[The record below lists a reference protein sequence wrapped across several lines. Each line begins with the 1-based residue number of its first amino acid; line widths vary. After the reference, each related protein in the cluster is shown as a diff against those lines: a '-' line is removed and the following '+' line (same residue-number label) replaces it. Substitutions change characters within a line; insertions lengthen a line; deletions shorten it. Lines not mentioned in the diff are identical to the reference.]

1 LGKGSGVTIFY
12 ALLAALCNALNVIA
26 QHLGSISS
34 AEKSKGWRFV
44 LALLR
49 SPMWLAGWGALA
61 GGFVFQALALH
72 VGQLSVVQPL
82 LITELVFA
90 LALRRAWLRQPIRGI
105 TWWAAALACISLSV
119 FLAMSEPQGG
129 TQYPASSAW
138 ATGAWGAVAAAVVL
152 ALLGMRGTVVRR
164 TALLASSAAVM
175 WALVATLVK
184 TMTDT
189 LTEFGVVGM
198 FAHWPVYALAAAGLG
213 AEVVHQTTLRVGPL
227 SVSQPLLVIINP
239 IVSIALSVWIFQEY
253 FTPDPARLAVG
264 SVAFTV
270 MCGSVFMLTRT
281 APPTMSAP
289 RRQREMPGRPAPGP
303 PGATSVPGDGS
314 APAG

>member
-1 LGKGSGVTIFY
+1 
-12 ALLAALCNALNVIA
+12 
-26 QHLGSISS
+26 
-34 AEKSKGWRFV
+34 
-44 LALLR
+44 
-49 SPMWLAGWGALA
+49 MWLAGWGALA

-90 LALRRAWLRQPIRGI
+90 LALRRARLRQPIRGV
-105 TWWAAALACISLSV
+105 TWWAAALACVSLSV

-129 TQYPASSAW
+129 THYPDSSAW
-138 ATGAWGAVAAAVVL
+138 ATGAWGAVGVAVVL
-152 ALLGMRGTVVRR
+152 
-164 TALLASSAAVM
+164 ALLASSAAVM

-213 AEVVHQTTLRVGPL
+213 AEAVHQTTLRVGPL
-227 SVSQPLLVIINP
+227 SVSQPLLVIVSP

-253 FTPDPARLAVG
+253 FTPDAARLAVG
-264 SVAFTV
+264 SVAFTI
-270 MCGSVFMLTRT
+270 MCASVFMLTRT

-289 RRQREMPGRPAPGP
+289 QRQREMPGRPAPGP